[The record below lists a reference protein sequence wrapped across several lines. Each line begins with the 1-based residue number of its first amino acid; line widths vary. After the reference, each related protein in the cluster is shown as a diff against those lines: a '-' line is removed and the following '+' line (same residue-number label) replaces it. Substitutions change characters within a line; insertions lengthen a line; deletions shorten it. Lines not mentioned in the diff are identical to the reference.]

1 MGGVG
6 NGQKLLFGKIDGFL
20 YRQVSDKDS
29 KVEVLIDQEQG
40 RWKVDVIPICDFLNQ
55 FVTWL

>member
-1 MGGVG
+1 VG

-20 YRQVSDKDS
+20 HRQVSDKDS

-55 FVTWL
+55 FVT